1 VNEAYAVEFDNPRS
15 HKRTPRFG
23 SLQSA
28 KEYLPN
34 FWILRKGTSNNESE
48 NETENEDKNETENE
62 DKTGNKNET
71 EHENEDKTG
80 NGEIVGCAHAKVI
93 GDVVKIGPVAVKVG
107 YQVKNKIRSLKIKFL
122 GKVWLGLG
130 KVRLG

>member
-1 VNEAYAVEFDNPRS
+1 MHQVKSNQFVSVVNEAYAVEFDNPRS

-48 NETENEDKNETENE
+48 NENENK
-62 DKTGNKNET
+62 NKNET
-71 EHENEDKTG
+71 ENEDKTG

-107 YQVKNKIRSLKIKFL
+107 YQVKKQNEVFEGKIFK
-122 GKVWLGLG
+122 
-130 KVRLG
+130 

>member
-1 VNEAYAVEFDNPRS
+1 MHQVQSNQFVSVVNEAYAVEFDNPRS

-48 NETENEDKNETENE
+48 NENENKNKNETENE
-62 DKTGNKNET
+62 DKN
-71 EHENEDKTG
+71 G

-107 YQVKNKIRSLKIKFL
+107 YQVKNKMKSLKVKFSN
-122 GKVWLGLG
+122 KV
-130 KVRLG
+130 KIRLT